1 MSIDFDP
8 GPFVLTVVRTGTR
21 QKTET
26 IEVST
31 VGLGLDGSLQYVA
44 SGKPHSISSGG
55 WKSFEVS
62 RPGFRFKH
70 IPDHTAAQPKTPR
83 LKQ

>member
-26 IEVST
+26 TEVST
-31 VGLGLDGSLQYVA
+31 VGLGLDGSLQYMA
-44 SGKPHSISSGG
+44 DGSPRSIPSGG

-62 RPGFRFKH
+62 RPGFRFKPVPGH
-70 IPDHTAAQPKTPR
+70 AASQSKAPR